1 MMKYK
6 VYSAEVKFD
15 DEAGVFHGE
24 VTGTRDVITF
34 EGKSVAE
41 LKKAFQDSVDDYLAF
56 CDERGKEPDKPF
68 SGKFVVRMNP
78 EEHRKVSM
86 AAQTSGLSL
95 NSWIVHVM
103 KEQAEKELAG

>member
-1 MMKYK
+1 MKHQGYT
-6 VYSAEVKFD
+6 AEVKFD

-41 LKKAFQDSVDDYLAF
+41 LNKAFGDSINDYLAF
-56 CDERGKEPDKPF
+56 CKERGKEPERSF
-68 SGKFVVRMNP
+68 SGKLILRMDP
-78 EEHRKVSM
+78 EEHRHVFM

-95 NSWIVHVM
+95 NSWIIHAIN
-103 KEQAEKELAG
+103 EQAEKELAG